1 MGNMAGPGRLRT
13 AGDFEKGDLMK
24 SYIVVLFLIAR
35 VASAQVALPGLPDD
49 TAGYE
54 DWLKL
59 NVQPIPPVPGG
70 DPHRGTKNVYINQ
83 TLETIAPNGQQQ
95 FPYPDGT
102 IVVKE
107 ATRPNRDFIGLI
119 AVMWKE
125 AGSNP
130 AFGDWRFEEY
140 LRGAPDAEFHLAFE
154 GGVCTGCHSGAAA
167 TDFVFTQLEPRE
179 VVKPAPVVRIT
190 PSPVQSPYRG
200 KQMTFT
206 LDIANGENVVG
217 YQASVQF
224 DTSALRAVET
234 AYGDYLPGEV
244 LFVPASAEGGSVTFA
259 ATAISGVSNG
269 DGTLATLTFE
279 VVEPQASTL
288 SLFDVVLTD
297 RAGQTSSP
305 RLENGQITAAVQLF
319 GDVNRD
325 GIVNVLDLVQVANRF
340 GQRGEHDADVN
351 EDGVVNIVD
360 LVKVAGE
367 FGNEA
372 AAPSVHPQALAMLAP
387 ADVQRW
393 LLEARGLDLTDSTV
407 QRGIRFLE
415 QLAAALTPKDTAL
428 FPNYPNPFNPETWI
442 PYSLAKDAE
451 VLITIYDTKGTVVRR
466 FDLGHQG
473 AGYYTDRTRAAYW
486 DGRNANGEPVASGVY
501 LYQLWTGD
509 FTATRRMVIL
519 K

>member
-1 MGNMAGPGRLRT
+1 
-13 AGDFEKGDLMK
+13 MK

-49 TAGYE
+49 TAGY
-54 DWLKL
+54 DQWLKL
-59 NVQPIPPVPGG
+59 NAQPIPPVPGF
-70 DPHRGTKNVYINQ
+70 DPHRGTKNVYVNK
-83 TLETIAPNGQQQ
+83 TREEIAPNGQQQ
-95 FPYPDGT
+95 FPYPDGS
-102 IVVKE
+102 IVVKD
-107 ATRPNRDFIGLI
+107 AIRPDKDFIGLV

-140 LRGAPDAEFHLAFE
+140 TRNAPDADFGLLAS
-154 GGVCTGCHSGAAA
+154 GAACTGCHAGATAM
-167 TDFVFTQLEPRE
+167 DFVFTELEPR
-179 VVKPAPVVRIT
+179 PTPVVQIT

-200 KQMTFT
+200 EQIIFT

-234 AYGDYLPGEV
+234 AYGDYLPEGAF
-244 LFVPASAEGGSVTFA
+244 FVPASAEEGSVTFA
-259 ATAISGVSNG
+259 ATAIGGVSNG

-279 VVEPQASTL
+279 VVEPKASTL
-288 SLFDVVLTD
+288 SLLDVVLTD
-297 RAGQTSSP
+297 GAGQTSSP
-305 RLENGQITAAVQLF
+305 RVENGQVTAAAELF

-325 GIVNVLDLVQVANRF
+325 GVVDTLDLTQIGANF
-340 GQRGEHDADVN
+340 KQTGQNEADVN
-351 EDGVVNIVD
+351 GDEVVDIVD
-360 LVKVAGE
+360 LVLVAG
-367 FGNEA
+367 A
-372 AAPSVHPQALAMLAP
+372 LSSVAQAPSTQSQVQGMITSTDVHG
-387 ADVQRW
+387 W
-393 LLEARGLDLTDSTV
+393 LLEARRLDLTDPTV
-407 QRGIRFLE
+407 QRGIHFLE

-442 PYSLAKDAE
+442 PYSLAKDAK
-451 VLITIYDTKGTVVRR
+451 VLIAIYDTKGTVVRR

-473 AGYYTDRTRAAYW
+473 AGYYTDRARALYW
-486 DGRNANGEPVASGVY
+486 DGRNANGESVASGVY
-501 LYQLWTGD
+501 LYQLWAGD